1 MTIINRI
8 ILSVASILLLVGC
21 CNCVYKVTISNPTG
35 TDRHPEMVEVSLEDV
50 LANLSLAEGENF
62 ILKDTEGNELP
73 YQITYDGNVIF
84 QVTMMAGQEQTYK
97 FAKGTP
103 QETESLV
110 FGKHYADK
118 DDDFAW
124 ENDKVGFRVYG
135 HKLDVASGYDLF
147 CKRGTHLPVLE
158 QLYANE
164 VYSSDAWKRYYELMA
179 INKEDAFRFKM
190 DTLSYHVDHG
200 YGMDVYAVGPTLGA
214 GIAALMDNETI
225 SYPYCYETYEVL
237 DNGPLRFTVKFTFR
251 PIACGQNKDV
261 IETRIIS
268 LDAGSHLNRTKV
280 SYANLSEP
288 KEIVAGIILRE
299 DGGQWAADAE
309 KGYISYP
316 APTQNPDTTQVVNNG
331 IIYVGHVYPKEVKKA
346 HESHG
351 HILTR
356 SDYSPESEFTYYWG
370 FGWDHADILSRDQ
383 WNAYLETYASM
394 VRNPLNIN

>member
-8 ILSVASILLLVGC
+8 ILSVASILLLAGC

>member
-8 ILSVASILLLVGC
+8 ILSVASILLLAGC
-21 CNCVYKVTISNPTG
+21 CNCVYKVTISNPTD

>member
-299 DGGQWAADAE
+299 DGGQWAADTE

>member
-8 ILSVASILLLVGC
+8 ILSVASILLLAGC

-50 LANLSLAEGENF
+50 LANLSLSEGENF

-316 APTQNPDTTQVVNNG
+316 APTQNHDTTQVVNNG